1 MNRRR
6 FLTLLGVS
14 TASGL
19 AGCGGLGGTGST
31 ETETIQ
37 ETPNNSTIN
46 PAHGT
51 STPTSTPTP
60 EPTPTPT
67 PTETEVQETEQ
78 PSQDLTGR
86 EIYLNQIHGE
96 DEGVLERVQG
106 TGGKTS
112 ISFQAIDE
120 SLEEGFEQGGRF
132 EAVKS
137 GLETAS
143 KQYSGGN
150 HEEGY
155 WNRHRHIM
163 SALHQTLEQK
173 QGEQWDFEVDSRLDA
188 QPGTDGWLKFSRIDV
203 EKEGETTER
212 GNTEYQ
218 TIRGALDERYQ
229 HTTHISGNPADPSNY
244 VKRILQQV
252 DNPESVASRSLI
264 DKDAA
269 DNAIE
274 HYDWN
279 RERSYDQAST
289 QIGILLGG
297 GLDTE
302 SSYENTSIAPENLL
316 VAEEGRE
323 EEILEI
329 VDEYEEDGDLALR
342 QRMREEYFNNGHE
355 EYEASTTNITA
366 DGSVSMEGI
375 DDFDMSNHIAD
386 A

>member
-86 EIYLNQIHGE
+86 EIYFNQIHGE

-173 QGEQWDFEVDSRLDA
+173 DGEEWDFKIDSRLDA
-188 QPGTDGWLKFSRIDV
+188 TPSPDGWLKFSRIDV
-203 EKEGETTER
+203 ETQGETER

-229 HTTHISGNPADPSNY
+229 HTTHISGNPASADNFM
-244 VKRILQQV
+244 RRLLQQI
-252 DNPESVASRSLI
+252 DNPESYNSRSLI

-269 DNAIE
+269 EKIIQEENL
-274 HYDWN
+274 N
-279 RERSYDQAST
+279 RDGSYDQFGMNIS
-289 QIGILLGG
+289 ILLGG
-297 GLDTE
+297 EINFGEYD
-302 SSYENTSIAPENLL
+302 ENYVTGEHLL
-316 VAEEGRE
+316 ISEDGRE

-342 QRMREEYFNNGHE
+342 NRMREKYFNNGFN
-355 EYEASTTNITA
+355 EYEATETNITA

-375 DDFDMSNHIAD
+375 DDFDMSEEVAD